1 MKDITIESGMQ
12 SLTPFSPEKKGG
24 VEDAR
29 DSFRKMLQTSI
40 AEVNQLQNA
49 ADSSIEQLVAGRSRN
64 LHETMIALE
73 KADISFRLMMEVRN
87 KIIEAYN
94 EVMRMQV

>member
-1 MKDITIESGMQ
+1 MKDITIESNMR
-12 SLTPFSPEKKGG
+12 SLTPLSPQTKVKEEGSRTSFS
-24 VEDAR
+24 
-29 DSFRKMLQTSI
+29 SMLQRSV
-40 AEVNQLQNA
+40 AEVNQLQNQ
-49 ADSSIEQLVAGRSRN
+49 ADSSIEQLIVGRSRN

-94 EVMRMQV
+94 EIMRMQV

>member
-12 SLTPFSPEKKGG
+12 ALMPFSPQKKGG
-24 VEDAR
+24 AEGAQG
-29 DSFRKMLQTSI
+29 SFRKMLQTSI

-49 ADSSIEQLVAGRSRN
+49 ADHSIEQLVAGRSRN
-64 LHETMIALE
+64 LHKTMIAME

>member
-1 MKDITIESGMQ
+1 MKEITIESGMQ
-12 SLTPFSPEKKGG
+12 SLTPFSPQKKGG
-24 VEDAR
+24 VEGAQG
-29 DSFRKMLQTSI
+29 SFRKMLQTSI

-49 ADSSIEQLVAGRSRN
+49 ADNSIEQLVAGRSRN
-64 LHETMIALE
+64 LHETMIAME

>member
-12 SLTPFSPEKKGG
+12 SLTPLVPQKKGRA
-24 VEDAR
+24 EDAQG
-29 DSFRKMLQTSI
+29 SFRKMLQTSI
-40 AEVNQLQNA
+40 AEVNQLQKA
-49 ADSSIEQLVAGRSRN
+49 ADTSIEQLVAGRSRN
-64 LHETMIALE
+64 LHETMIAME

>member
-12 SLTPFSPEKKGG
+12 ALTPFSPQKKAGTEG
-24 VEDAR
+24 VQG
-29 DSFRKMLQTSI
+29 SFRKMLQTSI

-64 LHETMIALE
+64 LHETMIAME

>member
-12 SLTPFSPEKKGG
+12 SLTPLLPQEKGR
-24 VEDAR
+24 VEDAQG
-29 DSFRKMLQTSI
+29 SFRKMLQTSI
-40 AEVNQLQNA
+40 AEVNQLQKA
-49 ADSSIEQLVAGRSRN
+49 ADTSIEQLVAGKSRN
-64 LHETMIALE
+64 LHETMIAME

>member
-12 SLTPFSPEKKGG
+12 SLTPLLPQKKGG
-24 VEDAR
+24 VEDAQG
-29 DSFRKMLQTSI
+29 SFRKMLQTSI

-64 LHETMIALE
+64 LHETMIAME

>member
-1 MKDITIESGMQ
+1 MKDITIESAMQ
-12 SLTPFSPEKKGG
+12 AVTPYVPPKKGSAEG
-24 VEDAR
+24 PQG
-29 DSFRKMLQTSI
+29 SFRSMLQTSI
-40 AEVNQLQNA
+40 AEVNQLQLE
-49 ADSSIEQLVAGRSRN
+49 ADHSIEQLVAGRSRN